1 MNSVKKLL
9 LSPYDEITM
18 KSETPLSW
26 SFTNCGPGIAHVEC
40 HNGSAGPMRDLL
52 YVQAHGALLSAGQHA
67 VFSGVGPISL
77 TSVDDEGATMIV
89 ELEVT

>member
-9 LSPYDEITM
+9 LSPYGEYTM
-18 KSETPLSW
+18 KSQTPLTW
-26 SFTNCGPGIAHVEC
+26 SFCNCGPGMAHVEC
-40 HNGSAGPMRDLL
+40 HNGSPGPTPDLI

-67 VFSGVGPISL
+67 VFLGVGPISL